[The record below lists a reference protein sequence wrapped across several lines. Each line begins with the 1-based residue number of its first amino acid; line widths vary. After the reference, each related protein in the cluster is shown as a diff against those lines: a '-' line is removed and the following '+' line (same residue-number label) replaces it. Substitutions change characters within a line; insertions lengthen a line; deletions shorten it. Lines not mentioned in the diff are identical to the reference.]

1 MLKNVLFFY
10 QNGSHLTSFLIYF
23 RSFQATVL
31 PLQQINV
38 KNDPS
43 SMQCS
48 DLNLPHLDI
57 QSPAITTRPGV
68 LPKIVLLLAYEV
80 SEQLLDL

>member
-1 MLKNVLFFY
+1 MLL
-10 QNGSHLTSFLIYF
+10 GLFLIYIQ
-23 RSFQATVL
+23 SFQKIVKTIL
-31 PLQQINV
+31 LHINV